1 MLEDPKTTFI
11 GPEVEIAPTA
21 TIQGH
26 CRLTGR
32 TKVAAGAIVKWGTVA
47 EDAEIG
53 EGASV
58 GPYAHL
64 RPGSVV
70 GANCKIGNFVEL
82 KNSKIGART
91 AIAHLSYVGD
101 AVVGAN
107 VNIGCGFI
115 TCNFDGRVIDGQRK
129 HKTVIEDNVF
139 MGSDC
144 QAVAPI
150 RIGHGAYVASGSTLT
165 EDVPAGAMA
174 IARSRQ
180 VNKPGYA
187 ERLQKLSEASSNSK
201 DAGV

>member
-11 GPEVEIAPTA
+11 GPEVEIASDA
-21 TIQGH
+21 IIQGN
-26 CRLTGR
+26 CRLTGK
-32 TKVAAGAIVKWGTVA
+32 TKVAAGAVVKWGTVA

-70 GANCKIGNFVEL
+70 GPKCKIGNFVEL
-82 KNSKIGART
+82 KNSRIGAHT
-91 AIAHLSYVGD
+91 AVAHLSYIGD
-101 AVVGAN
+101 AEVGSN

-129 HKTVIEDNVF
+129 HKTVIEDQVF

-144 QAVAPI
+144 QAIAPI
-150 RIGHGAYVASGSTLT
+150 RIGRGAYIASGSTLT
-165 EDVPAGAMA
+165 EDVPAGALA

-180 VNKPGYA
+180 VNKPGYG
-187 ERLQKLSEASSNSK
+187 ERFR
-201 DAGV
+201 GI